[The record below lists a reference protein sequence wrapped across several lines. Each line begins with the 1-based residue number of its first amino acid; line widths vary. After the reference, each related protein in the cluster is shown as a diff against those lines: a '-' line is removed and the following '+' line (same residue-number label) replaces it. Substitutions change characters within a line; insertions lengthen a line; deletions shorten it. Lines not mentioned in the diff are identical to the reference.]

1 MGNYAEAIADFD
13 AVINSPNATEKVLEK
28 KFFSLEDYF

>member
-28 KFFSLEDYF
+28 NFLV

>member
-13 AVINSPNATEKVLEK
+13 TVIKDPNATEKV
-28 KFFSLEDYF
+28 

>member
-13 AVINSPNATEKVLEK
+13 AVVNNQNVTEKV
-28 KFFSLEDYF
+28 